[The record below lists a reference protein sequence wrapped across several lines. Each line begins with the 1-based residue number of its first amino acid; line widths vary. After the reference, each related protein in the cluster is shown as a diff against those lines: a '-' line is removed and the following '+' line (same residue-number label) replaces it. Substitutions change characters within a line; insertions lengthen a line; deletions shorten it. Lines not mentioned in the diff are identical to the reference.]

1 MPVVS
6 SIFHAARFT
15 ALFPRNVSQLRA
27 VQSTASRQQFTQSPD
42 RSTARTTAR
51 TTAGAALATSADRA
65 AIALRIA
72 VPRLQRFGSI
82 VDSERDGQRRGGEHQ
97 REQRWK

>member
-27 VQSTASRQQFTQSPD
+27 AQSTARRQQFTQSPD

-51 TTAGAALATSADRA
+51 TTGAALAASADRA

-82 VDSERDGQRRGGEHQ
+82 VDSERNGQRRGGEHQ

>member
-27 VQSTASRQQFTQSPD
+27 AQSTARRQQFTQSPD
-42 RSTARTTAR
+42 RSTAR